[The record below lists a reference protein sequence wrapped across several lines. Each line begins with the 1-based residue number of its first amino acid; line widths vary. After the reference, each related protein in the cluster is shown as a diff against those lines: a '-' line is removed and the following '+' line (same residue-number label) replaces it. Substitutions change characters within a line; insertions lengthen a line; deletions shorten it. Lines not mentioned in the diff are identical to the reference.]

1 MNFLQSIPKLID
13 LRIMYHKAN
22 LGDKTKFE
30 DVYKELFNEEI
41 DETLYMQDF
50 RKRPLDIEF
59 I

>member
-1 MNFLQSIPKLID
+1 
-13 LRIMYHKAN
+13 MYHKAN